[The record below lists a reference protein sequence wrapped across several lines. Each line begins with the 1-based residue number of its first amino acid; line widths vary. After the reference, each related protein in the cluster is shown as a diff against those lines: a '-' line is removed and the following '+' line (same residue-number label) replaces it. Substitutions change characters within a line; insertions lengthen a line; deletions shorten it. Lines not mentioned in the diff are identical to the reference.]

1 MFGLYKVPW
10 YRNLRKTPL
19 DVVIYQHSLKD
30 TPDRALPIIADMEMP
45 LLVYTVIPWLQLLF
59 TIILIFVS
67 GIAWSFNLW
76 ILPIIRLNAS
86 TSALTQFAEVSKR
99 GAKYLDPLNAGIAI
113 TLALVAI
120 LQTQH
125 TSPIE
130 GTGWKVPAAASF
142 TLFQVAWWE
151 RVMVFWFDDA
161 AATLK
166 LDRASSKGGE
176 GLWLREVANV
186 EFARIMDCWE
196 RRHAVRA
203 TLPLVA
209 AVILLAPRVL

>member
-1 MFGLYKVPW
+1 MEVP
-10 YRNLRKTPL
+10 P
-19 DVVIYQHSLKD
+19 
-30 TPDRALPIIADMEMP
+30 
-45 LLVYTVIPWLQLLF
+45 LVYTVIPWLQLLF
-59 TIILIFVS
+59 TIMLIFVS
-67 GIAWSFNLW
+67 GIAWCFNLW
-76 ILPIIRLNAS
+76 ILPIIRLNTS

-113 TLALVAI
+113 TLALIAI

-125 TSPIE
+125 PFPVE

-151 RVMVFWFDDA
+151 RVMIFCFDDA
-161 AATLK
+161 AVALK
-166 LDRASSKGGE
+166 EDRANSKGGE
-176 GLWLREVANV
+176 GLWLREAANV

-196 RRHAVRA
+196 RSHAVRA
-203 TLPLVA
+203 TLPLIA